1 MCKHH
6 LHFYEDHYP
15 AQQASDFLIA
25 GLEAGDSGLL
35 LLTQPHR
42 QAVERCLR
50 MRGVR
55 YEDACVFVDSDEAV
69 AQIRASG
76 SFDLRR
82 ARELLT
88 PFMRAAAGRG
98 SQRMRAVG
106 DLAPTLCVAGQ
117 VDDAIAFE
125 ALVHDLTLEYGGSTL
140 CAYALPQTADG
151 LDLRLLYRLSA
162 EHNAIRVP
170 GRLWMERFALPVR
183 AGRGA
188 SA

>member
-6 LHFYEDHYP
+6 LLFFEDHYP
-15 AQQASDFLIA
+15 AQQASDFLVA
-25 GLEAGDSGLL
+25 GLEAGDRGLL

-50 MRGVR
+50 MRGVH
-55 YEDACVFVDSDEAV
+55 YKDACDFVDTDEVV

-76 SFDLRR
+76 SFDLQR
-82 ARELLT
+82 ARDLLT
-88 PFMRAAAGRG
+88 PFMRPAAGQVL
-98 SQRMRAVG
+98 QRVRAVG

-125 ALVHDLTLEYGGSTL
+125 ALVHDLTQEYGGSTL
-140 CAYALPQTADG
+140 CAYALPQNADG
-151 LDLRLLYRLSA
+151 FDLRMLYRLSA
-162 EHNAIRVP
+162 EHNAIQFP
-170 GRLWMERFALPVR
+170 SQLWMERFALPVR
-183 AGRGA
+183 PGRGA